1 MILKIQRDQGT
12 NAWSVAQAVAFLIA
26 VAASLILLSLA
37 FYWGVPVNR
46 IDTGDG
52 GSYNEAR
59 DLASSRIALLL
70 LLGIWAHVLAQY
82 AMSRTNRSR
91 SVRESSTAESREEA
105 PTSG

>member
-12 NAWSVAQAVAFLIA
+12 NTWSVAQAVAFLIA

-46 IDTGDG
+46 IDTGDS
-52 GSYNEAR
+52 SYNEAR

-105 PTSG
+105 TTSG

>member
-1 MILKIQRDQGT
+1 MILNIQRDQGT
-12 NAWSVAQAVAFLIA
+12 NAWSVAQAVSFLIA

-46 IDTGDG
+46 IIDADG
-52 GSYNEAR
+52 TPVNEAR

-70 LLGIWAHVLAQY
+70 LLGVWAHVLAQY

-91 SVRESSTAESREEA
+91 SIGESSTA
-105 PTSG
+105 

>member
-12 NAWSVAQAVAFLIA
+12 NAWSVAQAVAFVIA

-46 IDTGDG
+46 INADG
-52 GSYNEAR
+52 IPVNEAR

-70 LLGIWAHVLAQY
+70 LLGVWAHVLAQY

-91 SVRESSTAESREEA
+91 SIGESSTAESREDA
-105 PTSG
+105 MSSG

>member
-12 NAWSVAQAVAFLIA
+12 NAWSVAQAVAFLVA

-37 FYWGVPVNR
+37 FYWGVPVAR
-46 IDTGDG
+46 TDDAGF
-52 GSYNEAR
+52 SYNEAR

-70 LLGIWAHVLAQY
+70 LLGVWAHVLAQY

-91 SVRESSTAESREEA
+91 SIGESSTAESREDA
-105 PTSG
+105 MSSG

>member
-12 NAWSVAQAVAFLIA
+12 NAWSVAQAVAFVIA

-46 IDTGDG
+46 IDADG
-52 GSYNEAR
+52 IPVNEAR

-70 LLGIWAHVLAQY
+70 LLGVWAHVLAQY

-91 SVRESSTAESREEA
+91 SMGESIGESSTA
-105 PTSG
+105 